1 MRPNKPGK
9 TARSRPGP
17 YHELDPP
24 ADRPSTAIHSSDA
37 YDVPANIHDWLPFP
51 LVHLAP
57 PPAGFDHNPL
67 SNRFVRDVTRQ
78 PPHFDS
84 HPVRLTLP
92 REAGIE
98 NDVLFAMKGSSRWI
112 FQGKVYNGK
121 AKKTSDAHLY
131 DSDLSHHHRGPTRRH
146 EWTKTW
152 LCNCAGKP
160 STRIKPT
167 STGRKRLSSGS
178 VRCQCRAKFLI
189 RKTLTGDLEFEW
201 YWRHNNH
208 NPYSIDD
215 MRNMRLPDVVS
226 EWLNERV
233 ISGLTW
239 RSIQRLLTCPDLFP
253 DENESLGIVPEA
265 LNIDRTRVQNRIRR
279 LAAQTKY
286 LDSSV
291 LTSISM
297 WGKRLEERG
306 WRVLHNAEPS
316 LQRVSMAFLSP
327 WQRTQLTRHGE
338 DVLCFDST
346 HNVCSA
352 IPEWPLSK
360 FTLLTLVLRHPVSG
374 GGIPVAWFLT
384 TDERACVISILIAL
398 VLIITRSFIFIVKQ
412 SAGSSNG

>member
-9 TARSRPGP
+9 TQRSRPGP
-17 YHELDPP
+17 YQDLDPP
-24 ADRPSTAIHSSDA
+24 AVRTSPAILSPDA
-37 YDVPANIHDWLPFP
+37 YDVAANIHDWLPFP
-51 LVHLAP
+51 LVHVAP

-78 PPHFDS
+78 PPQFEA

-112 FQGKVYNGK
+112 YQGKLYNGK
-121 AKKTSDAHLY
+121 AKQSTDALSFS
-131 DSDLSHHHRGPTRRH
+131 SDLSHHTRGPTRRH

-152 LCNCAGKP
+152 LCNCYGKP
-160 STRIKPT
+160 YNRTRPPLT
-167 STGRKRLSSGS
+167 DHLRLSGGS
-178 VRCQCRAKFLI
+178 VRCQCRAKFII

-201 YWRHNNH
+201 YWKHNNH
-208 NPYSIDD
+208 NPYSIED

-239 RSIQRLLTCPDLFP
+239 RSIQRLLSCPDLFP
-253 DENESLGIVPEA
+253 DENSSLGIVPEA

-279 LAAQTKY
+279 LASRTKY

-291 LTSISM
+291 LTSM
-297 WGKRLEERG
+297 TLWCNRLLERG
-306 WRVLHNAEPS
+306 WHVFKNIDPRN
-316 LQRVSMAFLSP
+316 QRISMAFLSP
-327 WQRTQLTRHGE
+327 WQRTQLMRHGD

-346 HNVCSA
+346 HNVCSG

-360 FTLLTLVLRHPVSG
+360 FTLLTIVLRHPVTGS
-374 GGIPVAWFLT
+374 GIPVAWFLT
-384 TDERACVISILIAL
+384 TDEKA
-398 VLIITRSFIFIVKQ
+398 
-412 SAGSSNG
+412 